1 MKLKLKA
8 LTAACALAAAGQAFA
23 AAPVPGDTPALTFF
37 LSGSSAQF
45 DTLQAL
51 ADALFQAGNITHITD
66 QATGSAVGSN
76 YRAYFGLSQN
86 AIGTLPAGSKILIID
101 RGSGG
106 SYQGV
111 GPLAR
116 AQSITTMLVNSGCSS
131 ITGTTYPTPT
141 YRCTGT
147 TSLVPDLGVSDEEPT
162 LFTGVNLGAG
172 QTALSP
178 SELGSI
184 TINPEFQVVIGVPLT
199 NTLYSQLV
207 SARGSANL
215 TRAEIAG
222 LLDGTIQDWSDLG
235 LPAGP
240 VTVETRAA
248 GSGTKAASNA
258 FFLNAPCSSDGTSYA
273 AAQGTKGSTYTV
285 VENGSSGAVQSSLDA
300 DEAHVPPYRAIGVLG
315 IEYTPTGHSYKW
327 AQIDGASAGS
337 TSFDKTDSISGKY
350 AYFVTQSI
358 QYRSNATGNQ
368 LAMINAFINAAT
380 DPHNIIGT
388 VDGILL
394 DPYISGSYIGDVTY
408 GAYVTAGTRFGR
420 TCSPLQLQE
429 GVQSSF

>member
-66 QATGSAVGSN
+66 QASGTAAGSS

-116 AQSITTMLVNSGCSS
+116 GQAITTMLVNGSCTT
-131 ITGTTYPTPT
+131 TGGTYPTPS

-162 LFTGVNLGAG
+162 LFTGANLGAG
-172 QTALSP
+172 QTALTAT
-178 SELGSI
+178 ELGSI

-215 TRAEIAG
+215 TRGEIAG

-258 FFLNAPCSSDGTSYA
+258 FFLNTPCSADGIGYA
-273 AAQGTKGSTYTV
+273 PAQGTKGVSYTV

-300 DEAHVPPYRAIGVLG
+300 DEAAGYRAIGVLG
-315 IEYTPTGHSYKW
+315 IEYTPSGHSYKW

-337 TSFDKTDSISGKY
+337 TSFDKTDAISGKY

-380 DPHNIIGT
+380 DPHNVIGT

-394 DPYISGSYIGDVTY
+394 DPVISGSYIGDPTY
-408 GAYVTAGTRFGR
+408 GAYVTAGTRFGH
-420 TCSPLQLQE
+420 TCSPLQLEE